1 MRINSTA
8 IRGNTGLSPSIR
20 STLTNTFYTVSAMMG
35 VTALTG
41 VASLGLHLGFGASLA
56 LVAASIAVLFLVRS
70 NQNNGMGLALL
81 AVFAA
86 IQGLALGPVLSHYL
100 RMTGG
105 PAVVASAAALTAVAT
120 FACAVYASRTQTFS
134 NLGAYLFGGLLVLLV
149 AMLIGIFVP
158 IPAFHLAISAFG
170 ALLFIGFLLYD
181 IGKVKSGVETNYI
194 SASISIYLDV
204 LNLFEMLLRILG
216 IVNSSRD

>member
-8 IRGNTGLSPSIR
+8 IRGNNSLSPSIR
-20 STLTNTFYTVSAMMG
+20 STLANTFYTVSAMMG
-35 VTALTG
+35 VTALAG
-41 VASLGLHLGFGASLA
+41 LASLGLHPGFGASLA
-56 LVAASIAVLFLVRS
+56 LFAASIAVLFLVRS
-70 NQNNGMGLALL
+70 NQNNGFGLALL

-86 IQGLALGPVLSHYL
+86 IQGLALGPVLAHYL

-105 PAVVASAAALTAVAT
+105 PAMVASAAALTAVAT
-120 FACAVYASRTQTFS
+120 FACAVYASKTQTFS

-158 IPAFHLAISAFG
+158 IPAFHLVISAFG

-181 IGKVKSGVETNYI
+181 IGKVKSGEETNYI

-204 LNLFEMLLRILG
+204 LNLFQLLLRILG
-216 IVNSSRD
+216 IVNSPRD